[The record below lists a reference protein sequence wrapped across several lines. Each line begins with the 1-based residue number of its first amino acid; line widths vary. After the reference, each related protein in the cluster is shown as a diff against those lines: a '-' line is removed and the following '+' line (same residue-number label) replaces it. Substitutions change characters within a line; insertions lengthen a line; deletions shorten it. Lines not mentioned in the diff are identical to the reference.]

1 MNKTV
6 KNLIN
11 KTIELE
17 YFQLDGDMTNLK
29 KFEDYSEL
37 SDKYSELE
45 SKVYETLPK
54 EYHNLID
61 DLTDMLN
68 LVSATENKYMFKQGV
83 IKGLTELN
91 YLNDDIGI
99 EVAFI

>member
-17 YFQLDGDMTNLK
+17 YYHMDSDITELQHFD
-29 KFEDYSEL
+29 DYKEV
-37 SDKYSELE
+37 SDKYGDIQRN
-45 SKVYETLPK
+45 VYKTLPA
-54 EYHNLID
+54 EYHKLID
-61 DLTDMLN
+61 ELVEVSNLLTG
-68 LVSATENKYMFKQGV
+68 TEKKYMFKQGV
-83 IKGLTELN
+83 IKGLTDLE

-99 EVAFI
+99 QIAFI